1 MCMLF
6 FIQHFLLHNVA
17 IAFYYKCKKRPY
29 GDKADKNAA
38 DKIRRIEILVTL
50 TRCTWMVEMKILYK
64 RHDPAAVTLANSA
77 LEVTTVKRAVQH
89 TVWSQTDCD
98 GM

>member
-1 MCMLF
+1 MHVVLYTKLF
-6 FIQHFLLHNVA
+6 VTQCGDCFLDE
-17 IAFYYKCKKRPY
+17 CKKN
-29 GDKADKNAA
+29 GDKADKNTA
-38 DKIRRIEILVTL
+38 DKIWRTEILVTL
-50 TRCTWMVEMKILYK
+50 TRGMWMVEMKILYK

-77 LEVTTVKRAVQH
+77 LEVTTVKRAAEH